1 MIDRRSGTASRS
13 YQHLTMRE
21 IPDISGF
28 LQPKNLLAFIEIL
41 GDNAITPVPV
51 GAVQLDFQVRVLT
64 EKK

>member
-1 MIDRRSGTASRS
+1 
-13 YQHLTMRE
+13 MRE